1 MKPLAILTLL
11 TCLLLVSCNSLTAES
26 PSHRP
31 APSTT
36 DKSPSQRPAPSP
48 TATPSPIPQ
57 PTAAKP
63 TTPTQRY
70 ALLDI
75 CLNGHDQRCP
85 DWMTRLPH
93 LLLAQTTALDNTSVL
108 RLRQPDAPG
117 TPAPFTL
124 RITPLFPDFQT
135 ETYPLNGLDIS
146 KKTCTLTL
154 DYEVID
160 RQGSIIT
167 ADTVSV
173 TFRHQSTSSVV
184 RTGVTDELLK
194 ACLKALPKKLLQ
206 NLSDR
211 LTVTCAVTL
220 VGPKGDTAF
229 QPEQATILIDGEPL
243 ADDATVKLAKGL
255 HTIDVLLDG
264 YTQTVR
270 QFNLEN
276 RANAIRIV
284 MRRARAH

>member
-26 PSHRP
+26 PSHCP

-36 DKSPSQRPAPSP
+36 DKSPSHRPA
-48 TATPSPIPQ
+48 PSPIPQ

-63 TTPTQRY
+63 PTPTQRY

-75 CLNGHDQRCP
+75 CLSGRDHQRP

-135 ETYPLNGLDIS
+135 ETHRLNGMDIS
-146 KKTCTLTL
+146 NKTCTLTL

-173 TFRHQSTSSVV
+173 TSRHQSTSAVV

-194 ACLKALPKKLLQ
+194 ACLKALPQKFLQ

-243 ADDATVKLAKGL
+243 ADDAPVKLAKGL

>member
-11 TCLLLVSCNSLTAES
+11 TCLLLVSCNSFTAES

-36 DKSPSQRPAPSP
+36 DKSPSHRPTPSP
-48 TATPSPIPQ
+48 TA
-57 PTAAKP
+57 AEP

-75 CLNGHDQRCP
+75 CLSGRDHRRP

-93 LLLAQTTALDNTSVL
+93 LLLAQTTVLDNTSVL

-135 ETYPLNGLDIS
+135 ETRCLNGLDIS
-146 KKTCTLTL
+146 NKTCTLTL

-173 TFRHQSTSSVV
+173 TSRHQSTSAVV

-220 VGPKGDTAF
+220 VGPKGDTSF
-229 QPEQATILIDGEPL
+229 QPEQA
-243 ADDATVKLAKGL
+243 A
-255 HTIDVLLDG
+255 IDVPAAMV
-264 YTQTVR
+264 TVG
-270 QFNLEN
+270 LIEE
-276 RANAIRIV
+276 
-284 MRRARAH
+284 